1 MLACPEC
8 TRHVETL
15 VEEKTIKNSGRK
27 KKKKLGKEKI
37 DQSSWKKTLKERIPS
52 KFRKDYKNFAYMN
65 DTCEFQVMAFIL

>member
-1 MLACPEC
+1 MACPEC

-27 KKKKLGKEKI
+27 KKKKNLGRKKLTKVLE
-37 DQSSWKKTLKERIPS
+37 KKTLKERIPS